1 MVEYILALLIIMSIG
16 FGTNSSIKIV
26 SEGDEALVAR
36 LGRYRRT
43 LRPGLH
49 FITPVIEKIVYYDTL
64 RERLLDIPK
73 QEAITNDNVPLTIDA
88 VVFWKITDLRKSYY
102 DIENVETAIGNLV
115 TTTLRAEV
123 GLRNMEDMF
132 SQIKDMNKVLLTSLA
147 EKTGDWGVQV
157 MQVDLQSIEP
167 PEKVKQA
174 MEAQRAAEN
183 QKKARI
189 SEAEG
194 NAASIRVLAQVL
206 KMDPNSREFLQF
218 LIARQYVEANLDI
231 SKSNNAKVIFMDP
244 SNLTEALVDL
254 MDNPAAMQEQL
265 KMKGEPNLSK
275 SRPANGDS

>member
-1 MVEYILALLIIMSIG
+1 MAQYILALFISLAIG
-16 FGTNSSIKIV
+16 FGMNSSIRIV

-49 FITPVIEKIVYYDTL
+49 FIAPVIEKIVYYDTL
-64 RERLLDIPK
+64 RERMLDIPK

-88 VVFWKITDLRKSYY
+88 VVFWKITDLRRSYY
-102 DIENVETAIGNLV
+102 DIQDVEGAIGNLV

-132 SQIKDMNKVLLTSLA
+132 SQIKDMNKVLLDSLA
-147 EKTGDWGVQV
+147 EKTINWGVRV

-174 MEAQRAAEN
+174 MEAQRAAES
-183 QKKARI
+183 QKKAQI
-189 SEAEG
+189 SDAEG

-231 SKSNNAKVIFMDP
+231 SKSDNAKVIFMDP
-244 SNLTEALVDL
+244 SHLTEALVDL
-254 MDNPAAMQEQL
+254 MDNRAAMEGQL
-265 KMKGEPNLSK
+265 KMKDQPNLSK
-275 SRPANGDS
+275 SRPNGDG